1 MKKIS
6 VESFFQQAK
15 ERLRLV
21 PAAEEGMAERRIVS
35 VDVNRMGMALTGYLK
50 WFAYERLQI
59 LGKTEIHYLATLAPP
74 ERQKIF
80 KTLLSYRLPCIVV
93 THRMKPPAELV
104 KEAKRQ
110 KIPVFTTPTPTTKF
124 ISEISVF
131 LEEEFAPETTL
142 HGTLLDVY

>member
-6 VESFFQQAK
+6 VEALFQSAK

-21 PAAEEGMAERRIVS
+21 PVAAEGMAGRYIVS

-59 LGKTEIHYLATLAPP
+59 LGKTEIHYLGTLTPP
-74 ERQKIF
+74 QRRKIF

-93 THRMKPPAELV
+93 THKMRPPSELV
-104 KEAKRQ
+104 QVAKLQ
-110 KIPVFTTPTPTTKF
+110 KIPLFTTPTATTKF
-124 ISEISVF
+124 VSEISVF
-131 LEEEFAPETTL
+131 LEEEFA
-142 HGTLLDVY
+142 